1 MEHLLEQIE
10 KDPKNINAR
19 LQLVR
24 KYIEDENTTEAR
36 KLLLEI
42 LDINPDNLEANFI
55 FGQICEFEEDYE
67 RAAECFEKVIN
78 QRPGPEMK
86 LRLAQIYENIDE
98 YSKAL
103 EIYETLYK
111 FNPDDNDLLEK
122 VAHVN
127 RISGNIEKAVECYHK
142 LLKNDDGNIVA
153 LTQLAELYENKD
165 KFLYYFFRAAV
176 SEAEGAFSHAVTLY
190 KKAVAE
196 AENNE
201 DIIKIRI
208 KIAKIHAKNQQFL
221 KEIDEYISILDIEKD
236 NFDVYK
242 NLAAAYKKLDNLEAA
257 ADALQSALDLNPAD
271 NEILKELFD
280 VYSELEAHEQAL
292 LIIQKLLEKEPNKKQ
307 YKLDLARTLIAL
319 GRDSEAEE
327 HLNKILQKNP
337 NDTDAIALFT
347 DYLIIREDFDSALT
361 YAEKI
366 KKLLPAKPFGYKKA
380 GEIYEA
386 KGMIFESHLNLGMY
400 HTLKGEKQLA
410 ADEYTWAHQIQP
422 DNIDII
428 MKLAA
433 VYEEMNEKYIAAE
446 YYQKAVDINKEN
458 IPALKKLGEIY
469 SSLKDYTTAIS
480 SYKAIIG
487 IDAMNKEIHYLLG
500 ELYDKVKNY
509 DSALESYKKYV
520 SLAPN
525 TNNAKTAKERITK
538 IEARINGEDDEGLL
552 NKIMRFFSR

>member
-24 KYIEDENTTEAR
+24 KYIEEENTGEAR
-36 KLLLEI
+36 KFLTEILEI
-42 LDINPDNLEANFI
+42 NSDNLEANFI

-78 QRPGPEMK
+78 QRPGPELK

-98 YSKAL
+98 YAKAL

-111 FNPDDNDLLEK
+111 FNPNDNDLLEK

-127 RISGNIEKAVECYHK
+127 RISGNTDKAIECYHK
-142 LLKNDDGNIVA
+142 LLKNDECNIVA

-165 KFLYYFFRAAV
+165 KFLYYYFRASI
-176 SEAEGAFSHAVTLY
+176 SEVEGAFSNAVSLY
-190 KKAVAE
+190 KKAAAE
-196 AENNE
+196 AEANE
-201 DIIKIRI
+201 DVIKIRL
-208 KIAKIHAKNQQFL
+208 KIAQIHAKNQQFL
-221 KEIDEYISILDIEKD
+221 KEIDEYIAILDIEKE
-236 NFDVYK
+236 NFEVYK
-242 NLAAAYKKLDNLEAA
+242 NLAVAYKKLDNLEAA
-257 ADALQSALDLNPAD
+257 ADALQSAIDLNPAD
-271 NEILKELFD
+271 SEVLKELFD
-280 VYSELEAHEQAL
+280 VYSELESHEQAL
-292 LIIQKLLEKEPNKKQ
+292 PIIQKLLEKEPNKKE
-307 YKLDLARTLIAL
+307 YKLDLCRTLIAL
-319 GRDSEAEE
+319 GRDTDAEE
-327 HLNKILQKNP
+327 HLNQILQKNP
-337 NDTDAIALFT
+337 NDTDAIALYT
-347 DYLIIREDFDSALT
+347 DYLIIRGELDKALE

-366 KKLLPAKPFGYKKA
+366 KKLLPSKPFGHKKA

-386 KGMIFESHLNLGMY
+386 KNMAFESHVNLGMY

-422 DNIDII
+422 DNTEII

-469 SSLKDYTTAIS
+469 SSLKDYNTAIS
-480 SYKAIIG
+480 SYKAIID
-487 IDAMNKEIHYLLG
+487 IDAMNKEIYFLLA
-500 ELYDKVKNY
+500 ELYEKVKNY
-509 DSALESYKKYV
+509 DFALESYKNYV

-525 TNNAKTAKERITK
+525 TNNAKTAKEIITK
-538 IEARINGEDDEGLL
+538 IEAKINGEEDEGLL
-552 NKIMRFFSR
+552 SKIMRIFSR